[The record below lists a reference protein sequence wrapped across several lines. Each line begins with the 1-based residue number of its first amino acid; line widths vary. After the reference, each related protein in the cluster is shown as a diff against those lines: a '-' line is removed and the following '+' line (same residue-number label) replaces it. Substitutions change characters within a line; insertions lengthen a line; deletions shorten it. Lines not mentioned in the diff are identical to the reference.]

1 MAWLHPHAEAF
12 GSSSDTGLSQQI
24 KTRYCRS
31 CCLFLWWWLLRK
43 SASSAVLEVCRHTSV
58 WWNCL
63 FGAEKQTNVLGFHS
77 AVLSMK

>member
-43 SASSAVLEVCRHTSV
+43 SASSAVLEV
-58 WWNCL
+58 WWKGL